1 MSQFPSQKIFFIYV
15 IKSSSPSSSC
25 QFTNIA
31 FVKIPHICYSFYF
44 YIFYYADV
52 ERQLAYF
59 CKTTTLTLDDGRK
72 TKYALSI
79 TVSTET
85 EYISLCS
92 SIHMRN
98 KNIFLEWLIILSN
111 KGKVVKVLSKIGQIS
126 IRNLLKSNT
135 LIRKTR
141 IVIK

>member
-1 MSQFPSQKIFFIYV
+1 
-15 IKSSSPSSSC
+15 
-25 QFTNIA
+25 
-31 FVKIPHICYSFYF
+31 
-44 YIFYYADV
+44 
-52 ERQLAYF
+52 
-59 CKTTTLTLDDGRK
+59 
-72 TKYALSI
+72 
-79 TVSTET
+79 
-85 EYISLCS
+85 
-92 SIHMRN
+92 MRN